1 MQFQSL
7 NTKMANKIEI
17 FENTLLKLLV
27 RRGMDVDR
35 QNIVLSEGELGY
47 TTDTKRLYVG
57 DGQTKGGIVIGGNKF
72 LGSVPSVTT
81 LFLATSGDLA
91 YSTSTNKLYTYNGG
105 DYSNISNW
113 SEVGGTYTSQNNTI
127 NINATNGIAVG
138 TISASNISSDIAGP
152 SLALSTSNKLTLSS
166 EISVDRIRGLNSTYI
181 NLPGNLRIN
190 SVNYQWPAGG
200 VPNNSYLQS
209 DILGNLTWTPY
220 IDTETTNFVYTSSGI
235 IPVGSIMPFISSAN
249 APSGWLLCNGQSV
262 AGTAYPELS
271 AVIGTSFGGNT
282 TNFNVPNLI
291 NKALYG
297 VNTSPA
303 TSTLYSMSS
312 GTNSTLSAT
321 GALYII
327 KAKPDGVINVSMSVS
342 TPLCAAVN
350 GTQTSGY
357 FNPLSGRIDL
367 GLTTPLTATTT
378 VLGGFVADTYGRV
391 TGQVTTPAGTTNI
404 PGPGTRP
411 VYNGSSS
418 PIGFFQT
425 PAYILNQGYT
435 TASTSYRFTIS
446 AYPYITDNTGARV
459 GSPTFYSVPPNAK
472 NLIVDT
478 SIFKRGPDSGNIS
491 RILAAAP
498 NISLVEAVSLQTLG
512 VNEYLIG
519 VNTAN
524 GAGDSIQ
531 NSSQSII
538 PLSATSTGD
547 LVAAFRASASVNDS
561 YWIRVVGYT
570 L

>member
-1 MQFQSL
+1 
-7 NTKMANKIEI
+7 MANKIEI

-35 QNIVLSEGELGY
+35 QNIVLTEGEIGY

-57 DGQTKGGIVIGGNKF
+57 DGQTKGGILIGGNKF
-72 LGSVPSVTT
+72 LGSVPNVTT

-91 YSTSTNKLYTYNGG
+91 YSTSTSKLYAYSGG
-105 DYSNISNW
+105 DYSNINNW
-113 SEVGGTYTSQNNTI
+113 AVVGGTYNNQNSTI
-127 NINATNGIAVG
+127 SINATNGIAVG
-138 TISASNISSDIAGP
+138 TISASNITSDIAGP
-152 SLALSTSNKLTLSS
+152 SLTLSTSNKLTLSS
-166 EISVDRIRGLNSTYI
+166 DIVVDKIRGLNSAYI
-181 NLPGNLRIN
+181 NLPSTLRIN
-190 SVNYQWPAGG
+190 SISYQWPEGG

-209 DILGNLTWTPY
+209 DISGNLTWTPY
-220 IDTETTNFVYTSSGI
+220 INTETTNFVYTSSGI

-262 AGTAYPELS
+262 AGSVYPELS
-271 AVIGTSFGGNT
+271 AVIGITFGGNT

-291 NKALYG
+291 NKTLYG
-297 VNTSPA
+297 VNNSPG
-303 TSTLYSMSS
+303 TSTLYSVSS
-312 GTNSTLSAT
+312 GTNSALSAT

-327 KAKPDGVINVSMSVS
+327 KARPDGVTNVSMSVS

-350 GTQTSGY
+350 GTQTTGY

-367 GLTTPLTATTT
+367 GLTAPLTATTT
-378 VLGGFVADTYGRV
+378 VLGGFVADTFGRV
-391 TGQVTTPAGTTNI
+391 TGQVTTPAGTTNT

-411 VYNGSSS
+411 VYNGTSS

-446 AYPYITDNTGARV
+446 AYPFITDNTGAKV
-459 GSPTFYSVPPNAK
+459 GGGTFYSVPSNAK
-472 NLIVDT
+472 NLIVDS
-478 SIFKRGPDSGNIS
+478 SIYKRGPDTGNLL
-491 RILAAAP
+491 RILASAP
-498 NISLVEAVSLQTLG
+498 NISLVEATSLQTLG
-512 VNEYLIG
+512 VNEFLIG
-519 VNTAN
+519 ASRAD

-531 NSSQSII
+531 GSTQCMI
-538 PLSATSTGD
+538 PLSATNTGD